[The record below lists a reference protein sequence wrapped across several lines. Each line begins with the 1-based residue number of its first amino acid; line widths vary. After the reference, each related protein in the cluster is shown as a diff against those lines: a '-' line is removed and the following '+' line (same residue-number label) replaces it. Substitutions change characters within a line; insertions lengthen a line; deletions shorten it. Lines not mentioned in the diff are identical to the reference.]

1 MLNGKTKEIL
11 GICHGELV
19 EPLAG
24 CAYGAGLRQAQTD
37 IAFSCITIIS
47 IHQANIAIFA
57 PMRLFNETYNLLKK
71 EIILEWRS
79 KYAFNGVLLYIVST
93 VFICYISFN
102 LNPGFKSS
110 QGYPIVWNILF
121 WIIMLFASVN
131 AIAKSFMQESKA
143 RLLYYY
149 TIARPQAIILSKTIY
164 NAMLMGLLSILA
176 LLVYMLFF
184 TNTVGDL
191 FFYFVTVLIGSIS
204 FSTVF
209 TMISAIASKAG
220 NNGTL
225 MAILSFPVIIPVILL
240 LIKVSKAAMDGI
252 DRGHSY
258 GIIGVLVAINVIVIT
273 TSLILFPFLWR
284 D

>member
-1 MLNGKTKEIL
+1 MKIIG
-11 GICHGELV
+11 
-19 EPLAG
+19 
-24 CAYGAGLRQAQTD
+24 QT
-37 IAFSCITIIS
+37 F
-47 IHQANIAIFA
+47 
-57 PMRLFNETYNLLKK
+57 ELLKK

-79 KYAFNGVLLYIVST
+79 KYAFNGILLYIVST
-93 VFICYISFN
+93 VFVCYISFN
-102 LNPGFKSS
+102 LEPGFKESS
-110 QGYPIVWNILF
+110 GYPIVWNILF
-121 WIIMLFASVN
+121 WIIILFASVN
-131 AIAKSFMQESKA
+131 AIAKSFLQESKS

-149 TIARPQAIILSKTIY
+149 CIAHPQAIILSKTIY
-164 NAMLMGLLSILA
+164 NALLMGLLSVLA

-184 TNTVGDL
+184 TNTVNDL
-191 FFYFVTVLIGSIS
+191 LFYFIVVLLGSTS

-252 DRGHSY
+252 DRSLNY
-258 GIIGVLVAINVIVIT
+258 GTIGVLFAINAIVIA